1 MKIFYSQSISTI
13 KSDRDG
19 AVKKSFK
26 IIKAKND
33 SIEEIKGISNNK
45 DSKIFDIDHDFKKK
59 NMRNGRIYS
68 KHRAFKLKSDDI
80 LKLFKDS
87 SEYKKNIFKKRENS
101 GKKIIIIRRKN
112 PIKNNNVKHDVKSD
126 VINPFIKVIKKDVT
140 EHVASPIIVEK
151 DFKTPVVKV
160 PKNVKDPIVK
170 VPKDV
175 KDPIVKVPKDVK
187 DPVVKVPIFKKSVV
201 KVPKDVKDPV
211 VKVSKDVKD
220 PIVKVPVVKKSVV
233 KALKDVK
240 TPVSKDEKNL
250 VNSQNKKTIKITK
263 KSEKKNKKINIIKNN
278 K

>member
-33 SIEEIKGISNNK
+33 YVEEIKGISNNK
-45 DSKIFDIDHDFKKK
+45 DSKIFHIDHDFKK
-59 NMRNGRIYS
+59 NMSNGRIYS

-87 SEYKKNIFKKRENS
+87 TEYKKNIFKKRENS

-112 PIKNNNVKHDVKSD
+112 PIKNNNVKHDVKSN

-151 DFKTPVVKV
+151 DFKTPVVKT
-160 PKNVKDPIVK
+160 
-170 VPKDV
+170 
-175 KDPIVKVPKDVK
+175 
-187 DPVVKVPIFKKSVV
+187 PVVKVP
-201 KVPKDVKDPV
+201 
-211 VKVSKDVKD
+211 KDVKD

-233 KALKDVK
+233 KVPKDVKDPVVKVPIVKKSVVKVPKDVKDPIVKVPIVKKSVVKALKDVK
-240 TPVSKDEKNL
+240 TPVPKDEKNL